1 MGQLGQGGAIDMQD
15 LISSGEISRAA
26 SLVRVSSIEK
36 PPVRLLHTLNELG
49 EGAFKSL
56 FGDEIAL
63 NRAGNSFF
71 NEFPSIY
78 DYLRRGVKPTEKEFV
93 EWVSLFA
100 WFKRQLA
107 EWTKQNDDKDIYL
120 TALLLISDFFQAYT
134 PQKSLWRLL
143 PDDFSTS
150 EEIVSNLVNLLAGV
164 QISDYEATMMQ
175 CPELKLAED
184 SGDWLAMD
192 EALHSLDFPAPTLFQ
207 KSATEF
213 LEKFSPLGLQKAA
226 SSHKQILVVLHQQML
241 MSKTR
246 ALRAASKTNN
256 TLFRFAT
263 LSSLLTRGCSD
274 SDRVESSDLVDFLNA
289 VSQNPHEW
297 LMAVKMMNA
306 TPDRWSELSGA
317 ISSFLASSDAAA
329 LKVFFSSV
337 VIKSCSARK
346 AANERKQFTA
356 FLKAF
361 YEQAP
366 KEFRELAFSVLH
378 EKWLEWCFE
387 TKQEGKNLFE
397 VNSSNIDF
405 ALIVYAKEYFELSRL
420 LEVIDKLEKEIWSL
434 HLRWFKSVLS
444 CKTMWFM
451 LRSKLIVYQSA
462 RDVGSVS
469 DWTGDGNKAL
479 LGGDNSYLAL
489 KWR

>member
-1 MGQLGQGGAIDMQD
+1 MQD
-15 LISSGEISRAA
+15 LISSEEVSRAA
-26 SLVRVSSIEK
+26 SLVGEGSIEK
-36 PPVRLLHTLNELG
+36 PPARLLHTLNELG

-56 FGDEIAL
+56 FGDEVAL

-78 DYLRRGVKPTEKEFV
+78 NYLRRGVKPTENEFV

-107 EWTKQNDDKDIYL
+107 EWAKQNDDKDISL
-120 TALLLISDFFQAYT
+120 TALLLISVFFQVYT
-134 PQKSLWRLL
+134 PRKSLWKLL
-143 PDDFSTS
+143 SDDFSVS

-164 QISDYEATMMQ
+164 QISDYETTMMQ

-184 SGDWLAMD
+184 VGDWLGMD

-241 MSKTR
+241 MSKAR
-246 ALRAASKTNN
+246 ALRAASETDN

-274 SDRVESSDLVDFLNA
+274 SDKVESSDLVNFLNV

-317 ISSFLASSDAAA
+317 ISSFLASCDTAA

-337 VIKSCSARK
+337 VIKSCNARK
-346 AANERKQFTA
+346 AADERKQLTA

-361 YEQAP
+361 YEQASS
-366 KEFRELAFSVLH
+366 ESRELAFSVLY

-387 TKQEGKNLFE
+387 TKQEGKHLFQ
-397 VNSSNIDF
+397 VNFSNIDF
-405 ALIVYAKEYFELSRL
+405 ALIVYAKECFEISRL

-434 HLRWFKSVLS
+434 HLKWFESVLS
-444 CKTMWFM
+444 CKTTWFM
-451 LRSKLIVYQSA
+451 LHSKLIVYQGA

-469 DWTGDGNKAL
+469 DWTGDENKAL
-479 LGGDNSYLAL
+479 LKRDNSYLAL